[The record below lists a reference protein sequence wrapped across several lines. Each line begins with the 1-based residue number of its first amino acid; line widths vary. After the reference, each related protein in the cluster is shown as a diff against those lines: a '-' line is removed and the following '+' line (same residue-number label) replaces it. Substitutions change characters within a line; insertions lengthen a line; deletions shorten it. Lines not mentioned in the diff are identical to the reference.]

1 MYDIKS
7 RTNEFGKN
15 IIEFVKKVPQ
25 NIISKPLISQ
35 LVKSGTSVGANY
47 CEADNASSRKDFIH
61 KFFIAKKEAEE
72 TKYWLKMVSVA
83 QPEQNESIQKLW
95 QEVKE
100 IHLILHAII
109 QKTKNNPNYSIQTFS

>member
-61 KFFIAKKEAEE
+61 KLFIAKKEAEE

-83 QPEQNESIQKLW
+83 QPEQNDSIQKLW

-109 QKTKNNPNYSIQTFS
+109 QKTKDNPNYSIQTFS

>member
-7 RTNEFGKN
+7 RTSELGKN
-15 IIEFVKKVPQ
+15 VIEFVKKVPQ

-47 CEADNASSRKDFIH
+47 CEADNASSRKDFIN
-61 KFFIAKKEAEE
+61 KLFIAKKEAEE
-72 TKYWLKMVSVA
+72 TKYWLKMISIA
-83 QPEQNESIQKLW
+83 QPEQDDSIQKLW

-109 QKTKNNPNYSIQTFS
+109 QKTKNNPNYSIQNFS